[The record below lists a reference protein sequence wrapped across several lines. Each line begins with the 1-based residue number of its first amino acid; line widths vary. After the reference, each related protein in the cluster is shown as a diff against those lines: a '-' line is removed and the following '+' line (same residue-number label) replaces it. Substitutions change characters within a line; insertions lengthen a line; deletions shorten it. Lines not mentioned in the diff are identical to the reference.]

1 MQKYNILNDLGNN
14 RNEMLVRLASCA
26 GVVWAFYLSY
36 FDVALAAWKTFL
48 FFFWQRNRWRFQIV
62 TFAFEMNDLLI
73 SYYHKRG

>member
-36 FDVALAAWKTFL
+36 FDVALALWKTFL
-48 FFFWQRNRWRFQIV
+48 FFFLAAEPLAVSNRYLCV
-62 TFAFEMNDLLI
+62 
-73 SYYHKRG
+73 